1 MHLKGLALYPNL
13 NDSGKWV
20 ATNLA
25 QFAGQYVLVYFSQFW
40 SSGHTGRCVPDDFGN
55 ALIDV

>member
-1 MHLKGLALYPNL
+1 
-13 NDSGKWV
+13 V